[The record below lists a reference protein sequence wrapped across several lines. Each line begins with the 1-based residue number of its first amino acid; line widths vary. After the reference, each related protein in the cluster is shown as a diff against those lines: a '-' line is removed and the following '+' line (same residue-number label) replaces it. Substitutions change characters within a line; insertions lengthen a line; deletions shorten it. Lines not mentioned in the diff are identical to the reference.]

1 MNILIGLCGLL
12 LFAYLADISAKK
24 TKIPSIIVLIAMGL
38 GLKELIK
45 LFYPQYDKLIDI
57 NLLLPV
63 LGNLGLVLIVLE
75 GAIELELSRKKMLV
89 ISKTLIG
96 SFASILAVSFLL
108 AYLMSYLSGQNDLKK
123 YVINV
128 IPMSIISSAIAI
140 PAVRYM
146 SKQVREFVVYES
158 SLSDITGVLIFYFFI
173 LNEEI
178 TAKSFVFFAWDVLLM
193 LLISLIV
200 SILLSLFL
208 SKINHHVKFIP
219 IIVTVVLVYSIS
231 KQYHLPSL
239 ILILVFGLSLKNLEK
254 LSHYENFR
262 GFINYFHPE
271 ILNRELKKF
280 EDIVN
285 EFSFLIRTAFF
296 ITFGFSLNVS
306 DIMDI
311 HALQW
316 SLLIIAVIYLV
327 RLMLILSLKI
337 ELNPVFLI
345 APRGLISILLFI
357 SIPTHQRIDIINNAV
372 LVQVVLISVVL
383 MAVGNMFYKREV

>member
-45 LFYPQYDKLIDI
+45 LFHPHYDKLIDI
-57 NLLLPV
+57 NMLLPV

-89 ISKTLIG
+89 ISKTLVS

-178 TAKSFVFFAWDVLLM
+178 TAKSFVFFAWDILLM

-254 LSHYENFR
+254 LTHYDRFKNMS
-262 GFINYFHPE
+262 NYFHPE

-296 ITFGFSLNVS
+296 ITFGFSLNIS
-306 DIMDI
+306 EIMDI

-327 RLMLILSLKI
+327 RLVLILALKI

-383 MAVGNMFYKREV
+383 MAVGNLFYKKEV